1 MGTCAV
7 SRYKLSRS
15 DELITVQ
22 DNNCEQMRESG
33 CINHHESVMVAE
45 AKAKTVTSNL
55 LQLTVL
61 GDGHVSNLSSWH
73 ISLLCPVFYFFYGV
87 L

>member
-15 DELITVQ
+15 QKTVMVQ
-22 DNNCEQMRESG
+22 NLTYVQMRESG
-33 CINHHESVMVAE
+33 CRNHYESVMLAE

-61 GDGHVSNLSSWH
+61 
-73 ISLLCPVFYFFYGV
+73 
-87 L
+87 